1 MNRGFPSPLETDL
14 SAVGGGTPL
23 FVFYVKM
30 MYTKINKGTGL
41 APNDLF

>member
-23 FVFYVKM
+23 FVF
-30 MYTKINKGTGL
+30 
-41 APNDLF
+41 